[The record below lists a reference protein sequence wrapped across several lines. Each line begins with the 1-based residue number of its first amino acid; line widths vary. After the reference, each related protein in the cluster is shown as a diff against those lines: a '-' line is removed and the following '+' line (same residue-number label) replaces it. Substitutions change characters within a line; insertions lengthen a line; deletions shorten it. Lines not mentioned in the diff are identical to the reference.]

1 VPADRVEAFRRAFD
15 ATMVDPT
22 FLADAAK
29 RKTAVEP
36 MKGEEVQKIVANA
49 VAAPPDLVQ
58 EVKRLL
64 AR

>member
-1 VPADRVEAFRRAFD
+1 
-15 ATMVDPT
+15 MVDPT

>member
-1 VPADRVEAFRRAFD
+1 
-15 ATMVDPT
+15 
-22 FLADAAK
+22 
-29 RKTAVEP
+29 